1 MTMTMTRKGF
11 LGAVTGGTVLLLL
24 QACGG
29 GGDDSSAPASP
40 TTPAPAPAPAGT
52 ECSSSGAAISGNHG
66 HVLEIPEADLD
77 STANRTYSIQGTSG
91 HDHTVTF
98 TPAQLQSLKAGQAVT
113 VASSATSQHDHNVT
127 VTCV

>member
-1 MTMTMTRKGF
+1 MTITMTRKGF

-29 GGDDSSAPASP
+29 GGDDSSAPSSP
-40 TTPAPAPAPAGT
+40 ATPTPAPTPAGT
-52 ECSSSGAAISGNHG
+52 ECASSGAAISGNHG
-66 HVLEIPEADLD
+66 HALEIPEADLD
-77 STANRTYSIQGTSG
+77 STANMTYSIQGTTG

-113 VASSATSQHDHNVT
+113 VASSAAFQHEHNVT